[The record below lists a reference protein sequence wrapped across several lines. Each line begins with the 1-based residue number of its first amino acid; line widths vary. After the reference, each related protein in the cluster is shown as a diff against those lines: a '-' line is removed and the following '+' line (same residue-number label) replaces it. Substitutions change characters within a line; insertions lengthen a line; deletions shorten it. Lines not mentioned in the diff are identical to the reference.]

1 MSVTD
6 LPDYTGYSDI
16 ENVYGDVKIYTP
28 SGLWVVGSDI
38 ITARAVSGTLAP
50 GGGEEDVIFQTDPS
64 VETRGRIR
72 QVGLGL
78 RAASLSGYADM
89 VNDAVLRIYLDD
101 DVDAG
106 TPTLEIWVADIDLL
120 NGDEIYIRSYY
131 ELYDTTI
138 TMDSTT
144 CEVYYAHHVSTR
156 GGLLMG
162 IYDRPDIQWIASCS
176 WISLDCEW
184 LEKVKV
190 TLYNDNS
197 NPDLHLFGWGMVLYG
212 LYP

>member
-78 RAASLSGYADM
+78 RSANLTDYADA

-106 TPTLEIWVADIDLL
+106 TPTLEVWVADMDLL
-120 NGDEIYIRSYY
+120 NGYELYIRSYY

-162 IYDRPDIQWIASCS
+162 IYDRPDLKWIASCS

-184 LEKVKV
+184 LEKVKI
-190 TLYNDNS
+190 TLYNDNPNS
-197 NPDLHLFGWGMVLYG
+197 NLHLFGWGVVLYG

>member
-50 GGGEEDVIFQTDPS
+50 GGGEEDVIFQTDPT

-78 RAASLSGYADM
+78 YTTTLGGYACM
-89 VNDAVLRIYLDD
+89 VNDAVLRIYLDK
-101 DVDAG
+101 DVDSG

-120 NGDEIYIRSYY
+120 NGREIVIRSEY

-138 TMDSTT
+138 TVDSTT

-162 IYDRPDIQWIASCS
+162 IYDRADLKWIASCS
-176 WISLDCEW
+176 WVSLDCEW

-197 NPDLHLFGWGMVLYG
+197 NPSLYLYGHGMVLYG

>member
-78 RAASLSGYADM
+78 YTTTLTDRACM

-106 TPTLEIWVADIDLL
+106 TPTLEIWVWDIDLL
-120 NGDEIYIRSYY
+120 NGREIGIRSRY
-131 ELYDTTI
+131 ELYDTTV
-138 TMDSTT
+138 TVDSTT

-162 IYDRPDIQWIASCS
+162 IYDRPDTKWIASCS

-197 NPDLHLFGWGMVLYG
+197 NSSLYLYGHGMVLYG